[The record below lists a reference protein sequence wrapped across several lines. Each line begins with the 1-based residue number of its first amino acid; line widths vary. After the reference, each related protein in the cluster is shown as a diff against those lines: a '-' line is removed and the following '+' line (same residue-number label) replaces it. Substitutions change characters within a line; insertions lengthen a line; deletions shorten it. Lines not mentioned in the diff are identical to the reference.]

1 MAKRRANGEG
11 SIRKRSDGRW
21 EARYTAGYDPK
32 TGKRINKN
40 VLGKTQTEVKEKL
53 RKALEEVRELD
64 IIRSDDYTVGEWVK
78 TWFELYAKPNI
89 RPNTADYYQR
99 FINCHVIPNIGH
111 IKLNKLNTRDIQKLY
126 NDMKDHGRVR
136 EAQKAKNP
144 GLSSSYVRGL
154 HMMLHNCL
162 DRARRERL
170 ILRNPTEDCIVPKT
184 EKQEMKI
191 LHPEDISA
199 YLKAAEARG
208 VLPMFFLE
216 LTSGLRKGEL
226 VALLWSDL
234 DIERKTL
241 SVSKQVVRA
250 EGRELKVTRPK
261 TATSIRKISIPKE
274 AVELLIQE
282 HEKHPDNLYMFPSP
296 RNGEMWHPDS
306 VVKLHEK
313 ILKDAGLEHIRFH
326 DLRHTFATL
335 ALQNGVDV
343 KTVSCMLGHYD
354 AGFTLST
361 YAHATNKM
369 QEEAAERMGNFMTQ
383 VM

>member
-1 MAKRRANGEG
+1 M
-11 SIRKRSDGRW
+11 
-21 EARYTAGYDPK
+21 
-32 TGKRINKN
+32 
-40 VLGKTQTEVKEKL
+40 
-53 RKALEEVRELD
+53 
-64 IIRSDDYTVGEWVK
+64 DY
-78 TWFELYAKPNI
+78 L
-89 RPNTADYYQR
+89 
-99 FINCHVIPNIGH
+99 NIGH

-144 GLSSSYVRGL
+144 GLSSSYVRRL

-274 AVELLIQE
+274 AVELLMQE

-343 KTVSCMLGHYD
+343 KTVSSMLGHYD

-369 QEEAAERMGNFMTQ
+369 QEEAAEKLGNFMTQ